1 MRQLTLVG
9 KDALEWQDAPE
20 PKLASPLG
28 AIVRP
33 VAVGVCDFD
42 RALVTGRYPALPLP
56 IAIGHEIVADVIEV
70 GEQVDTIA
78 AGMRVVLP
86 LHINCGTCPSC
97 RVRRTN
103 SCTSRPTF
111 SNYGCGALAGS
122 WGGGM
127 SDLLSV
133 PFADGMALQV
143 PAGLSAAAC
152 AAVGCNLVDL
162 HRTIEPYLAE
172 FPDPR
177 VLIVGGHAH
186 NMALYGVAMAKAL
199 GVGRIDFLDDAPD
212 RLAAAE
218 ALGAR
223 AVHLS
228 RSNSADRYDIVAD
241 CSGDSQRLA
250 IALGGLGSDG
260 VCTPVWPLIGEAS
273 IPIGA
278 MFIRNGRLITG
289 QPHARAHMDSVLA
302 LMAAG
307 KLSSL
312 SIPHEILPWDSA
324 AETFGLG
331 GIKRIFVR
339 E

>member
-9 KDALEWQDAPE
+9 KEALEWRDAPE

-56 IAIGHEIVADVIEV
+56 IVIGHEIVADVVEI
-70 GEQVDTIA
+70 GEQVETIA
-78 AGMRVVLP
+78 VGMRVVLP
-86 LHINCGTCPSC
+86 LHINCGTCPNCQS
-97 RVRRTN
+97 RRTN
-103 SCTSRPTF
+103 SCASRPTF
-111 SNYGCGALAGS
+111 SNYGCGALAGD

-133 PFADGMALQV
+133 PFADGMALPV
-143 PAGLSAAAC
+143 PARLSAADC
-152 AAVGCNLVDL
+152 ASVGCNLVDL
-162 HRTIEPYLAE
+162 HRTIAPYIPE

-177 VLIVGGHAH
+177 LLIVGGSAH
-186 NMALYGVAMAKAL
+186 NMALYGIAMAKAL
-199 GVGRIDFLDDAPD
+199 GVSRIDFLDDAPD

-223 AVHLS
+223 PVLLS
-228 RSNSADRYDIVAD
+228 SVNAADRYDIVAD
-241 CSGDSQRLA
+241 CSGDPGRLA
-250 IALGGLGSDG
+250 LALGALGPDG
-260 VCTPVWPLIGEAS
+260 VCTPVWPSIGDTS

-289 QPHARAHMDSVLA
+289 QPHARANMDPVLT

-324 AETFGLG
+324 AETFGRG
-331 GIKRIFVR
+331 NIKRIFVR